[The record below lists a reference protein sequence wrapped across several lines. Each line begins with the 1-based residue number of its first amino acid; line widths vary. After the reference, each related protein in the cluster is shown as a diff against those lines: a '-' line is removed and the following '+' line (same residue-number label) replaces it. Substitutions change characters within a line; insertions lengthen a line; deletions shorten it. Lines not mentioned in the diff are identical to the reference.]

1 MVRKRVLGFLALF
14 LVLALGAAASYAG
27 STVNQSTPER
37 SGMATL
43 EGLSAEVEV
52 VRDVHGVPQIY
63 ADTAEDLFAAQ
74 GYVHAQDRF
83 WEMDVRR
90 HITSGRLSELFGESQ
105 LETDAYIRTMGWR
118 RVAEEEVNLLS
129 AEAHAQLDAY
139 ASGVNAYLNSRDTS
153 DLSLEYAIIG
163 LTGDIAR
170 PEPWTPADSLAWL
183 KAMAWDLDGN
193 RTQEIELAVVAGTV
207 GLERAKELYPDYNL
221 DARLPIVTS
230 GNVRGEKFT
239 TSSGDR
245 RVTVQQPQADTGK
258 SLPWSGAEEAL
269 QATAKVRTAIP
280 PLVAAEHPGE
290 VGSNSWA
297 ISGERTASGE
307 AMLSNDPHLATSI
320 PSIFAQMGLHCR
332 TVNKACPYDVSGFT
346 FSGMPGVVIGHNAD
360 IAWGFT
366 TPYLDTQDLFV
377 EQVDEQNRV
386 KRGGSWE
393 PLTVRTEEIAVQG
406 ESEPRQ
412 ITVRTSSHGPL
423 MSDVDQAMRGVAE
436 AERGEDAEGVQYAVA
451 MSWTAL
457 TPTPSIEAIFALNQ
471 AGDFTE
477 FRAAAKLLL
486 APSQNLMYADVEGNI
501 GYQLPGD
508 IPVRRGGRDG
518 LTPAQ
523 GWDAANDWSGTIP
536 YDELPFAYN
545 PPDGVIVAANQ
556 SIVGEQYP
564 QLLGSNP
571 SYGWRSQEIRD
582 ELAKLDDV
590 TMDQAEQL
598 FYDTT
603 VPYAE
608 AMIPPML
615 RAVALEEWVLAGQSE
630 LIAWDQNADADSA
643 GAAYY
648 YLVVDNLLKLTFRD
662 EIPEQAWPESG
673 DRWYAVLQ
681 RLLQDRTN
689 PWWDDVTTEKV
700 ETSDDIMAEA
710 LLAARRE
717 ITARMSRDADG
728 WQWGK
733 LHRLSL
739 THQTLG
745 TSGVGPIEAIFNRG
759 DYPSGGGPAVVDAM
773 SFRATAEGDYHVT
786 NGPAMR
792 MLVDLGDLDGSRW
805 VNQSG
810 ASGHPFEDTYDDQL
824 ELWATNRMWQFAFTE
839 PAVRTTAVETLVL
852 QPTS

>member
-1 MVRKRVLGFLALF
+1 MVRNRVLGFMALF
-14 LVLALGAAASYAG
+14 VVLALGAAASFAG
-27 STVNQSTPER
+27 STVNQSTPQR
-37 SGMATL
+37 SGVAML

-52 VRDVHGVPQIY
+52 MRDAHGVPQLY
-63 ADTAEDLFAAQ
+63 ADTPEDLFAAQ

-105 LETDAYIRTMGWR
+105 FETDAYIRTMGWR
-118 RVAEEEVNLLS
+118 RVAEKEVTLLS
-129 AEAHAQLDAY
+129 AQARTQLDAY
-139 ASGVNAYLNSRDTS
+139 AKGVNAYLQSRDTN
-153 DLSLEYAIIG
+153 DLALEYSIIG
-163 LTGDIAR
+163 LTGDIER

-183 KAMAWDLDGN
+183 KAMAWDLDSN
-193 RTQEIELAVVAGTV
+193 KTQEIELALVAERV
-207 GLERAKELYPDYNL
+207 GLTRAKELYPAYDL
-221 DARLPIVTS
+221 DVRLPIVTT
-230 GNVRGEKFT
+230 GELRGRKFT
-239 TSSGDR
+239 ASSGDR
-245 RVTVQQPQADTGK
+245 RVRVQQPQAGTGQD
-258 SLPWSGAEEAL
+258 LPWSGAEEAL
-269 QATAKVRTAIP
+269 AATAKVRAAIP
-280 PLVAAEHPGE
+280 PLVAADHPGE

-332 TVNKACPYDVSGFT
+332 TVNKDCPYDVSGFT
-346 FSGMPGVVIGHNAD
+346 FSGMPGVVIGHNAN

-377 EQVDEQNRV
+377 EQVDQRNRV
-386 KRGGSWE
+386 RRGGSWQ

-406 ESEPRQ
+406 ESEPRR

-423 MSDVDQAMRGVAE
+423 LSDVDQAMRDVAGVQ
-436 AERGEDAEGVQYAVA
+436 RGTDAEGVQHAVA
-451 MSWTAL
+451 ISWTAL
-457 TPTPSIEAIFALNQ
+457 TPSPSMEAIFALNQ
-471 AGDFTE
+471 ATDFTA
-477 FRAAAKLLL
+477 FRAAAKLLR
-486 APSQNLMYADVEGNI
+486 APSQNLLYADVEGNI

-508 IPVRRGGRDG
+508 VPVRKNARDG

-523 GWDAANDWSGTIP
+523 GWDSANDWSGTIP
-536 YDELPFAYN
+536 YEELPFAYN

-556 SIVGEQYP
+556 SIIGKQYP
-564 QLLGSNP
+564 HLLGSNP
-571 SYGWRSQEIRD
+571 SYGWRSQELRD
-582 ELAKLDDV
+582 ELAALENV

-603 VPYAE
+603 VTYAE
-608 AMIPPML
+608 ATIPPML
-615 RAVALEEWVLAGQSE
+615 RAAPLEQWVTDGQSE
-630 LIAWDQNADADSA
+630 LISWNRNADADSP

-648 YLVVDNLLKLTFRD
+648 YLVVDNLLKRTFRD
-662 EIPEQAWPESG
+662 ELPEQAWPESG

-681 RLLQDRTN
+681 TLLQDRTN
-689 PWWDDVTTEKV
+689 PWWDDVSTEEV
-700 ETSDDIMAEA
+700 ETSDDIMALA
-710 LLAARRE
+710 LLDARRE
-717 ITARMSRDADG
+717 ITARMSRDVDG

-773 SFRATAEGDYHVT
+773 SFRSTAEGDYDVT

-792 MLVDLGDLDGSRW
+792 MLVDLGDLDNSRW

-824 ELWATNRMWQFAFTE
+824 ELWATNRMWKFAFTE
-839 PAVRTTAVETLVL
+839 PVVREGTVETQRLR
-852 QPTS
+852 PTN